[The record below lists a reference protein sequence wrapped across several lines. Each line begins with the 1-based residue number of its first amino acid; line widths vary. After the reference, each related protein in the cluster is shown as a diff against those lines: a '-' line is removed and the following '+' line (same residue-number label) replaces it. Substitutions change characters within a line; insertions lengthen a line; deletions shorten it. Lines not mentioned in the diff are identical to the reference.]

1 MNMSTPL
8 EKAWLVLKNTGE
20 DYGDVSA
27 SLDTQAAEERKRQME
42 QARKRAALSE
52 SWMPHPSET
61 QKPHENATMPDDP
74 AQMQLPPALTAG
86 AQVGDKDFRELD
98 FNRVRL

>member
-1 MNMSTPL
+1 MSTPL

-20 DYGDVSA
+20 DYGDVSTALDRAA
-27 SLDTQAAEERKRQME
+27 SRSPQME
-42 QARKRAALSE
+42 QAMKRAKLSE
-52 SWMPHPSET
+52 SWMPHPLET
-61 QKPHENATMPDDP
+61 QKPDKNTTMPDDP
-74 AQMQLPPALTAG
+74 NQMQLPPALTAG